1 MRKLENSLEA
11 LATVACSASA
21 THFGGRKKNFFALRK
36 SINTRERERERERER
51 KGGSRERL
59 SLRERDE
66 DDWQWPVVMV
76 SRQGWDLKW

>member
-1 MRKLENSLEA
+1 MTKLENSLEE
-11 LATVACSASA
+11 LATLEGGASA
-21 THFGGRKKNFFALRK
+21 THFGGRKKNSFALRK
-36 SINTRERERERERER
+36 SINTRERERERER

-66 DDWQWPVVMV
+66 DDWQWPVVVV